1 MKFFEGLPVEVKGL
15 SFVSLFVAVGF
26 GIQAPA
32 IPLIANELGAGNA
45 AVGAMISI
53 FALMRL
59 FVSVPIGRLANMVG
73 ERRMMLWGIAVLA
86 VTSILAGLVQAAWQL
101 IVFRG
106 LSGVGSA
113 MYTVAAMSVLL
124 RTAPPD
130 SRGRAVS
137 LFMGAF
143 NVGLVAGPALGG
155 ALSTFLE
162 PRTLFFVYG
171 GMMAISGAIA
181 WRILA
186 HGTADGRVQGQ
197 SKIDPVGL
205 IEAFRSSVFR
215 AAVTANFSLGWVS
228 YGMRASLMPLFLL
241 NVLGEGPEWI
251 GISLAL
257 GSLTQVLVLPASGKF
272 TDAVGRRLPL
282 LMGEGLLIASLVLL
296 LVWPGLASY
305 LICLGGLGV
314 ATALCTTASSAAV
327 GDVTRGQG
335 GTVIAVYQMGSDF
348 GMVVGPMAAG
358 AIADAVSFNAGIGVG
373 IAVAI
378 FALMLAAVMPR
389 RHTEAIEESPS
400 LDNAPKST

>member
-15 SFVSLFVAVGF
+15 SFVSLFVAIGF

-32 IPLIANELGAGNA
+32 IPLIANELGAGNT
-45 AVGAMISI
+45 AVGAMISV

-59 FVSVPIGRLANMVG
+59 FVSVPVGRLANTFG
-73 ERRMMLWGIAVLA
+73 ERQMMLSGIAMLA
-86 VTSILAGLVQAAWQL
+86 ITSILAGLVQSTWQL
-101 IVFRG
+101 ILFRG

-124 RTAPPD
+124 RAAPPD
-130 SRGRAVS
+130 ARGRAVS

-155 ALSTFLE
+155 ALATFLA

-171 GMMAISGAIA
+171 AMMTVSGFIA
-181 WRILA
+181 WRILTHS
-186 HGTADGRVQGQ
+186 HGDERIKPQT
-197 SKIDPVGL
+197 KIDPVGL

-215 AAVTANFSLGWVS
+215 SAVMANFSLGWIS

-241 NVLGEGPEWI
+241 NVLNEGPEWI

-257 GSLTQVLVLPASGKF
+257 GSLVQAIVLPASGKF
-272 TDAVGRRLPL
+272 TDTAGRRLPL
-282 LMGEGLLIASLVLL
+282 LIGEALLIASLAVL
-296 LVWPGLASY
+296 LVWPGLTSY
-305 LICLGGLGV
+305 LLCLGGLGM

-335 GTVIAVYQMGSDF
+335 GTVIAVYQMGSDL
-348 GMVVGPMAAG
+348 GMVAGPLIAG
-358 AIADAVSFNAGIGVG
+358 AIADSLSFSAGISVS
-373 IAVAI
+373 AVVSVV
-378 FALMLAAVMPR
+378 ALILAAQMPR
-389 RHTEAIEESPS
+389 RTAERQSTSP
-400 LDNAPKST
+400 AKK